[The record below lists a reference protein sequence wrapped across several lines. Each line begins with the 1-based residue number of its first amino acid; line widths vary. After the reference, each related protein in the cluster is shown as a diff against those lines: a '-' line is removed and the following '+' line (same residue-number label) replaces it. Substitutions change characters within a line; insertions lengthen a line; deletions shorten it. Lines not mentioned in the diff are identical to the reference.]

1 MRRSNKRAAQKAY
14 ASPVK
19 NIYSYFKPQT
29 VRKLVEE
36 FEEVDLSVVGQLLQ
50 TIVDASIDFNVA
62 LPRGLLENFR

>member
-19 NIYSYFKPQT
+19 NICSYFKPHR
-29 VRKLVEE
+29 VRKLAE
-36 FEEVDLSVVGQLLQ
+36 EEVDLSAVGKLLQ

-62 LPRGLLENFR
+62 LPRALLENFR